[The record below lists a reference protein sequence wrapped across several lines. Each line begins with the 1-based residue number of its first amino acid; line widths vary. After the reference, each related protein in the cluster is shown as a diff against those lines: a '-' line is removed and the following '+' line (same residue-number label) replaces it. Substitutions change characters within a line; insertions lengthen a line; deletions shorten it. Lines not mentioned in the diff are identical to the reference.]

1 MIIEWASACSIQA
14 AQHFDTFMALSWWH
28 KQPNCLSHSNALQKL
43 TLSGSPYVAWCGR
56 CPNISF
62 WHTEAKNSLFHLIL
76 LQIRWFLRNMN
87 NIMIEYEIVTFHEL
101 KIWNQ
106 QHLKSRCILNYF
118 LDQFDK
124 YEQIFIPVLSV
135 FDKMRGD
142 TTYKS

>member
-1 MIIEWASACSIQA
+1 
-14 AQHFDTFMALSWWH
+14 
-28 KQPNCLSHSNALQKL
+28 
-43 TLSGSPYVAWCGR
+43 
-56 CPNISF
+56 
-62 WHTEAKNSLFHLIL
+62 
-76 LQIRWFLRNMN
+76 MN